1 MIEEKNPA
9 QTPAQDLTQNQVENP
24 TPAQTQPAPAAAP
37 AKPTLPLPDCTDR
50 DCRFAALLF
59 VLCLFAAN
67 CTALCRTGIGYA
79 LSTLLLAGASLVYL
93 RRELR
98 WNALNVL
105 CLAACVLVT
114 ASSAVF
120 GETAMTPYKML
131 FAWLSGALFLVSAT
145 GAGASMLDDF
155 RAAFERLCRSSA
167 APLPELLAQTV
178 TPGGV
183 LVVISGLDYE
193 SLRLTP
199 RSQIRRL

>member
-1 MIEEKNPA
+1 MTEEKNPA

-155 RAAFERLCRSSA
+155 RAAF
-167 APLPELLAQTV
+167 APLLLFN
-178 TPGGV
+178 
-183 LVVISGLDYE
+183 
-193 SLRLTP
+193 RLFH
-199 RSQIRRL
+199 S